1 MEKQG
6 EIRPEITPREE
17 YDDEGEKI
25 VYPYEVTGNLA
36 NDMMAPCIA
45 PKTAAAE
52 TTEEGIVELED
63 HVTKRASAAVKD
75 GLQ

>member
-36 NDMMAPCIA
+36 NDMMDACIT

-52 TTEEGIVELED
+52 TTEDDIVDLED
-63 HVTKRASAAVKD
+63 HVTKRASDAVKD

>member
-25 VYPYEVTGNLA
+25 VYPYEVTGNLGG
-36 NDMMAPCIA
+36 DVLYPCIA

-63 HVTKRASAAVKD
+63 HVTKRASDAVKD

>member
-6 EIRPEITPREE
+6 EIRPELTPQEE

-36 NDMMAPCIA
+36 NDEMYPCIM

-52 TTEEGIVELED
+52 TTEEDIVELED
-63 HVTKRASAAVKD
+63 HVTKRASDAVKD